1 MESFEDRESEIT
13 VTDIASLGDLLID
26 VADPL
31 IKRLSR
37 ETAREAVRI
46 MGTSQ
51 ELKKLP
57 KILKQKKVKTA
68 LELLVSPTL
77 QLGCYKQHT
86 QPIKTQVN
94 HFFI

>member
-1 MESFEDRESEIT
+1 MKAFEGRESEIT

-31 IKRLSR
+31 IKRLSK

-51 ELKKLP
+51 ELRKMP
-57 KILKQKKVKTA
+57 KVLKQRKVKTA
-68 LELLVSPTL
+68 LELLVSPT
-77 QLGCYKQHT
+77 C
-86 QPIKTQVN
+86 N
-94 HFFI
+94 N